1 MTAPAATRRAELLRI
16 GFTLEWITLGWNIVG
31 VVILAVLAFGS
42 ASVALAGFGLDC
54 ELQQ

>member
-42 ASVALAGFGLDC
+42 ASVALTGFGLDC